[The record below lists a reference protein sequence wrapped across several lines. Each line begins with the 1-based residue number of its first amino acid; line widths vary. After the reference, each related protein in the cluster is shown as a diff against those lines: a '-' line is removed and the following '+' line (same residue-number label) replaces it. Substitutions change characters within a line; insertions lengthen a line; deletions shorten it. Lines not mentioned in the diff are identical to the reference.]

1 MNTAAAETPRHTPPD
16 TPPHIEL
23 DGQRLPLPP
32 GLSLADLLDRQGLAA
47 TAVAT
52 AVNQR
57 FVPRAARC
65 STLLQ
70 AGDCVTTF
78 EPITGG

>member
-1 MNTAAAETPRHTPPD
+1 MHDTRTQDPPQ
-16 TPPHIEL
+16 IEL

-32 GLSLADLLDRQGLAA
+32 GLSLADLLAHRGVAA
-47 TAVAT
+47 HAVAT

-57 FVPRAARC
+57 FVPRAARAA
-65 STLLQ
+65 TVLQ
-70 AGDCVTTF
+70 DGDRITTF

>member
-1 MNTAAAETPRHTPPD
+1 MNTAAAETPQHTPPD

-32 GLSLADLLDRQGLAA
+32 GLSLADLLDHQGLAA

-57 FVPRAARC
+57 FVPRTARGDTVL
-65 STLLQ
+65 S
-70 AGDCVTTF
+70 AGDRITTF
-78 EPITGG
+78 EAITGG